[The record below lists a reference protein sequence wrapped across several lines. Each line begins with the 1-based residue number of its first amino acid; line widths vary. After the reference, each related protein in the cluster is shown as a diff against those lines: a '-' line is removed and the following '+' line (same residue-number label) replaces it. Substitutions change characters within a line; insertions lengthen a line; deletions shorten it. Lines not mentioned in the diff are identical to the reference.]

1 MTTTEQ
7 FSNYVMPTY
16 GRFPIVPVQGEGSY
30 LWDADGKR
38 YLDFCT
44 GIAVCSLG
52 HCHPVFL
59 EALQEQAKTLVHCSN
74 LYQIPAQGELAAYIS
89 DTILKRPG
97 KTFFGNS
104 GAEANDGLIKLAR
117 KFGQLTADHPENAR
131 YEVITFNQSFHGRT
145 LGGIAATGQDKI
157 KQGFDPLLPGFK
169 HLELNDLEAV
179 KEAINEKTVAILVEP
194 IQGEGGI
201 NVCTAE
207 FLLGLQEL
215 CEQHDLL
222 FMFDEVQCGF
232 GRTGTMLATDAWVPG
247 LKPDAISWAKGM
259 GGGIAIGAFWA
270 SAKETKA
277 GPLCDILGPGSHGST
292 YGGNPLSAAV
302 SLAVLKEIVDGTW
315 CGNVIKKSAF
325 IREEVVSWNLPVVK
339 ELKGVGFL
347 LGFELDAQYL
357 NLEEGK
363 TASGVVVNALMEAG
377 MLTVM
382 AGPDVVRW
390 LPALNTNKEEIKEGL
405 AIMKQVLTEL
415 SAN

>member
-74 LYQIPAQGELAAYIS
+74 LYQIPAQGELAAYITE
-89 DTILKRPG
+89 TIIKRPG

-117 KFGQLTADHPENAR
+117 KFGQLTAEKPEEAR

-169 HLELNDLEAV
+169 HVELNDLEAV
-179 KEAINEKTVAILVEP
+179 KAEINEKTVAILVEP

-215 CEQHDLL
+215 CEQHNLL
-222 FMFDEVQCGF
+222 FMLDEVQCGF
-232 GRTGTMLATDAWVPG
+232 GRTGTMLATDAWVEG

-325 IREEVVSWNLPVVK
+325 IREEVAGWNLPAVK
-339 ELKGVGFL
+339 ELKGIGFL

-357 NLEEGK
+357 KLEEGK

-382 AGPDVVRW
+382 AGTDVVRW
-390 LPALNTNKEEIKEGL
+390 LPALNANKEEIKEGL
-405 AIMKQVLTEL
+405 AIMKQVLTDL
-415 SAN
+415 SVN